1 MENLFYLFILTYGKN
16 VLGLDGEDLIKND
29 ELFIF
34 SRFLKLIDKTKPI
47 NSKKVYKFIIIII
60 Y

>member
-34 SRFLKLIDKTKPI
+34 SRFLKLIDNTKPI
-47 NSKKVYKFIIIII
+47 N
-60 Y
+60 